1 MKFSIKDFGAY
12 NRPDPC
18 NDSGDGRNVISVFLK
33 GSLVEKHN
41 ILKEKDVLVITGAQ
55 VEKSSREGH
64 EFNIIANESKDLK
77 MWVIRDPEN
86 KTSDI
91 TSLASEKLVE
101 SNTKAAEKKV
111 YGTGNSYMYNEPPNK
126 RCRLVLQPKAE
137 TYTKLAN
144 LTVNTV
150 VNVYGVVKFFK
161 SPFKT
166 KGSDFV
172 CTMSLVDPSFDSLD
186 QSFNCVLFSKSKA
199 SLPLIKS
206 VGDVVRIHRLGVREF
221 RGDRQGKFMTDSS
234 W

>member
-1 MKFSIKDFGAY
+1 MKLCIKDFGAY
-12 NRPDPC
+12 SQTDPC
-18 NDSGDGRNVISVFLK
+18 IQSGDARDVISVFLK
-33 GSLVEKHN
+33 GSLVEKCK
-41 ILKEKDVLVITGAQ
+41 ILKEKDLLVITGAQ

-64 EFNIIANESKDLK
+64 EFNIIANEGKDLK
-77 MWVIRDPEN
+77 MWVIQDPES
-86 KTSDI
+86 KTSGI
-91 TSLASEKLVE
+91 ASLASEKLVK
-101 SNTKAAEKKV
+101 SGTKAAEKKV
-111 YGTGNSYMYNEPPNK
+111 HDKGNKDSEPPNK
-126 RCRLVLQPKAE
+126 RSRLVLQPKAE
-137 TYTKLAN
+137 TYTKLAD

-186 QSFNCVLFSKSKA
+186 QSFKCVLFSKSKE

-221 RGDRQGKFMTDSS
+221 RGDLQGKFMTDSS